1 MLNHCFCLFSLPN
14 NPQIIIRT
22 KLSLQ
27 NLSFNKKSFVS
38 STDSILVRLNQLNK
52 KYQLSLYFQKPIL
65 NLNSWTGNSSNSSD
79 ITRFNLV
86 DLFNISDNWR
96 FLNFLPPRLVNN
108 NLKNTISLYVC
119 SRDYLEKLDQRR
131 LLISF
136 LNHSLVSYRRILTS
150 LSMSWFVNLYFIGVG
165 YKIFVY
171 NDYLYIRLGFSR
183 MIKIKIPNS
192 LHVLTRYRNNI
203 KLISS
208 DLSLLNTFVNQLLLL
223 RIFNPYK
230 GKGIYQL
237 ADFSDIKLKVG
248 KKQQFF

>member
-14 NPQIIIRT
+14 NPQVIVRT

-27 NLSFNKKSFVS
+27 NLSFSKKSFVS
-38 STDSILVRLNQLNK
+38 LTDSILVRLNQVNK
-52 KYQLSLYFQKPIL
+52 KYQLNLYFQKPIL
-65 NLNSWTGNSSNSSD
+65 NLNSGTRNSSNSSD
-79 ITRFNLV
+79 IIRFNLV
-86 DLFNISDNWR
+86 HLFNISDNWR
-96 FLNFLPPRLVNN
+96 FLNFLPPCLVNN